1 MDAFKEDVLDKILL
15 LNVEY
20 KLSNNVIAVTLMH
33 PNTNEDIGKGLISD
47 GFLHIQKHRDRRLT
61 KLVSQ
66 SLPFVCCDKISF
78 ILLKYGFPLSLY
90 GPSLTTLIF

>member
-1 MDAFKEDVLDKILL
+1 MIFLQTDDKRAAVDAFKEDVLDKILL

-66 SLPFVCCDKISF
+66 SLPSAAIKFF
-78 ILLKYGFPLSLY
+78 
-90 GPSLTTLIF
+90 LIEI